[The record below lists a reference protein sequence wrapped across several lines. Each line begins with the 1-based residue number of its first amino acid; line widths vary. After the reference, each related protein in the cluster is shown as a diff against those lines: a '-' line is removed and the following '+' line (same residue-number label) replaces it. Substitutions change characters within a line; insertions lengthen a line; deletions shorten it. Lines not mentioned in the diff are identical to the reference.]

1 MIQPVILCGGSGTR
15 LWPLSRRE
23 RPKPFLNLLG
33 DHTLFRQTLDRVAER
48 SRFAEPIVVAGKAH
62 ASLVTDQA
70 GPHSLIVEP
79 AARNTAPAIA
89 LAAARLPPESIML
102 VCPSDHYIADEA
114 SLVRAVDQAA
124 ALAREGWL
132 VCLGVMPDRP
142 ETGYGYIEPGESLR
156 SGSRVA
162 RFIEKPDA
170 DAARGYLS
178 RGGFV
183 WNAGI
188 FVLRAGDYLTQLERY
203 RPEMVRLARSA
214 AEKGTNKRS
223 VFHPAA
229 AEFLSIEA
237 ESVDY
242 ALMEHTDRAA
252 VIAVEMGWSD
262 VGNWDALAAIR
273 RADEAG
279 NIVSTKEAEL
289 IDCRRVMIQSDGPR
303 VSAVGLRDVTIV
315 VDGDEILVIA
325 RGSGAGVTK
334 LGGAKGE

>member
-15 LWPLSRRE
+15 LWPLSRPE

-33 DHTLFRQTLDRVAER
+33 DRTLFQQTLDRVADR
-48 SRFAEPIVVAGKAH
+48 SRFAEPIVVAGEAH
-62 ASLVTDQA
+62 ASLVADQA
-70 GPHSLIVEP
+70 GSHSLIVEP

-102 VCPSDHYIADEA
+102 VCPSDHHIADEA
-114 SLVRAVDQAA
+114 SLVRAVDQAG
-124 ALAREGWL
+124 ALAQEGWL
-132 VCLGVMPDRP
+132 VCLGVTPDRP
-142 ETGYGYIEPGESLR
+142 ETGYGYVEMGESLR

-170 DAARGYLS
+170 DAARDYLS

-188 FVLRAGDYLTQLERY
+188 FVLRAGDYLTQLERH
-203 RPEMVRLARSA
+203 RPAMVRQVRSST
-214 AEKGTNKRS
+214 KNGTDTGS
-223 VFHPAA
+223 IFHPAA

-252 VIAVEMGWSD
+252 VIAADMGWSD
-262 VGNWDALAAIR
+262 IGNWDALAAIR
-273 RADEAG
+273 RADEEG
-279 NIVSTKEAEL
+279 NIVAAKEAEL
-289 IDCRRVMIQSDGPR
+289 IDCRRVMIQSDGPG

-325 RGSGAGVTK
+325 RGSAAGVAK
-334 LGGAKGE
+334 LGGAKGK